1 VLVADL
7 LGHARPVSTRQRP
20 ELASAAERAA
30 ALAHLTV
37 DR

>member
-7 LGHARPVSTRQRP
+7 LCPARLDSTRRYS
-20 ELASAAERAA
+20 LASAAERAA
-30 ALAHLTV
+30 AVGDLAV